1 MNAKQLYNE
10 KRLALAAVS
19 GLIDRIRGELANL
32 STIEDRFPTPD
43 HGDLYGINVAIDELS
58 DLVEGLTSAVEPLAE

>member
-32 STIEDRFPTPD
+32 STIDEGLPNPD
-43 HGDLYGINVAIDELS
+43 HGDL
-58 DLVEGLTSAVEPLAE
+58 